1 MKHYLIILYTFIVPN
16 LAIAS
21 PESENEPASGQMDI
35 LASALSAIQK
45 SGVKEL
51 TSQYNKIEKTGYYA
65 RESSFLGRFSS
76 LGGYRNI
83 IKFQFVRSSRYDS
96 ENNSTP
102 PRGHSFV
109 VIFDD
114 SINYLS
120 HRRIE
125 YDSTLKVKD
134 GVLIIDHSTN
144 INLESPKK
152 K

>member
-65 RESSFLGRFSS
+65 RESS
-76 LGGYRNI
+76 
-83 IKFQFVRSSRYDS
+83 
-96 ENNSTP
+96 P